1 VTTSTTKP
9 YSWIKRVPPA
19 LLQRDSKPLV
29 GYPPEFPWEKFS
41 KEIGKVFGAQ
51 EISIT
56 PAQICEWREAEALF
70 SGIGDRHHVL
80 KFSITPLTGNAFWV
94 IAEDDIALL
103 MSMMVTQQEVPIESL
118 DQDFK
123 QGFYHFLALEVINT
137 FTAIGFDK
145 GLTPHLESNTG
156 LPNETCLSLDVSIT
170 IKQRTLLGRLIL
182 SPDLLQSWKERY
194 AQRTINA
201 SIAQDVTITVCL
213 EAGRISLKSSEWT
226 KVALGDFITLDSC
239 TLKSTGEG
247 RIMLTVQG
255 FPCFRGKVK
264 EGNIKIL
271 EHPLYHEADIAMDN
285 NFPDDDMEVD
295 HDHDFSFLETEE
307 EIVAEEEQQ
316 NETDEKL
323 VEEKTLVETDLDIP
337 SPTEAQ
343 KPVALVEEEKKPF
356 TIEDI
361 PLSIVVEVGRLQMS
375 VGKLMELQPGN
386 LLDLNIHPENGV
398 DLVVNGNRIAKGELL
413 LIGECLGVRILDI
426 NG

>member
-1 VTTSTTKP
+1 MTTLTTKP

-19 LLQRDSKPLV
+19 LLQRDSKPLI

-41 KEIGKVFGAQ
+41 KEIGKVFGVQ

-56 PAQICEWREAEALF
+56 PAQICEWREPGTLF
-70 SGIGDRHHVL
+70 SGIGDRHHTL
-80 KFSITPLTGNAFWV
+80 KLSIAPLSGNAYWV

-103 MSMMVTQQEVPIESL
+103 MSMMIAQQDTPIESL
-118 DQDFK
+118 DQDYK
-123 QGFYHFLALEVINT
+123 HGFYQFLALEALNT
-137 FTAIGFDK
+137 FSVIGMDK
-145 GLTPHLESNTG
+145 SLTPHLENSTD
-156 LPNETCLSLDVSIT
+156 LPNETCLCLDVNVA

-194 AQRTINA
+194 SQRTINS
-201 SIAQDVTITVCL
+201 SIAQDVTTTVCL

-239 TLKSTGEG
+239 TLKATGEG

-255 FPCFRGKVK
+255 FPCFRAKIK

-271 EHPLYHEADIAMDN
+271 EHPLYHEGDIPMDN
-285 NFPDDDMEVD
+285 NFPDDEMEVD

-307 EIVAEEEQQ
+307 EIESDDEI
-316 NETDEKL
+316 DEKL
-323 VEEKTLVETDLDIP
+323 AEETMQEETEQTDLDTS
-337 SPTEAQ
+337 SPLEEQVPA
-343 KPVALVEEEKKPF
+343 PLVEEEKKPF